1 MFSFFGANIGK
12 SIDGA
17 QQVMEIFWKAV
28 FDVILTENNHNHSP
42 ITNSSHHLRGIRL
55 LVADT
60 VFHHNFYINSS
71 RWHVVVN
78 VVIK

>member
-1 MFSFFGANIGK
+1 MFSFFGANIAK

-55 LVADT
+55 LVPHS
-60 VFHHNFYINSS
+60 VLHHNLDINAASW
-71 RWHVVVN
+71 RMAVEF
-78 VVIK
+78 VI

>member
-28 FDVILTENNHNHSP
+28 FGVVLTENYHNHSP
-42 ITNSSHHLRGIRL
+42 ITNSPHHLSRVGL
-55 LVADT
+55 LVPHS
-60 VFHHNFYINSS
+60 VLHHHFNIH
-71 RWHVVVN
+71 RT
-78 VVIK
+78 